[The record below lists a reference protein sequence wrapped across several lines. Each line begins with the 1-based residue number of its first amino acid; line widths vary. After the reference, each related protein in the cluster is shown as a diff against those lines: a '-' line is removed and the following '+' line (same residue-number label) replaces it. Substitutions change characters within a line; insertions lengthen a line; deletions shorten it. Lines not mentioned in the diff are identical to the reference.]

1 MPRSTSPRNAWFLVP
16 AACIAAAPAYAT
28 QYLTVEQAQRLMF
41 PESTSFAPV
50 PLALSTEQRKA
61 IDMAAHARATA
72 GDPVVWRAMAGEQAV
87 GWFVVDEV
95 IGKVERITYA
105 VSLTPDGAVRAIEIL
120 DYRET
125 HGYEVRN
132 AAWRRQFNGK
142 TAGKPLELDDEIKNI
157 SGATLSCRHIT
168 DGVRRLLVLYDT
180 VLKRP

>member
-1 MPRSTSPRNAWFLVP
+1 MPRSTPPRNAWFLVP
-16 AACIAAAPAYAT
+16 AACIAVAPAYAA

-41 PESTSFAPV
+41 PESASFVSA
-50 PLALSTEQRKA
+50 PLALSAEQRRA
-61 IDMAAHARATA
+61 IDTAAHARATA
-72 GDPVVWRAMAGEQAV
+72 GDPMVWRAMVGDKSA
-87 GWFVVDEV
+87 GWFIVDEV

-105 VSLTPDGAVRAIEIL
+105 VSLTPEGAVRAIEIL

-142 TAGKPLELDDEIKNI
+142 VAGKPPELDDDIKNI

-168 DGVRRLLVLYDT
+168 DGVRRLLVLHET
-180 VLKRP
+180 VLKRS